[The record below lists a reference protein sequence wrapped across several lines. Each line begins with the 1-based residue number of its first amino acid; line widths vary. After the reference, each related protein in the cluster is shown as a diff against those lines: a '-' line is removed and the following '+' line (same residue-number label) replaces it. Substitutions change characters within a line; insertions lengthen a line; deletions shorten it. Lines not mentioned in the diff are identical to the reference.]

1 MDDNYQQ
8 LVKVHGFSIPE
19 QATLAANSIRSSF
32 ASDERKSALLDEV
45 SEWVKE
51 SLPPQ

>member
-1 MDDNYQQ
+1 MEDNSQQ
-8 LVKVHGFSIPE
+8 LVKLHCFSVPE

-32 ASDERKSALLDEV
+32 ASDERKAELLEEV
-45 SEWVKE
+45 TQWVKE